1 MEYTLKEFAKKLNQ
15 SEEKMKLIIND
26 LLLSG
31 LVEKNGDLFKL
42 TDLGNNFMKF
52 ISDPNKKIK

>member
-1 MEYTLKEFAKKLNQ
+1 MECTLKEFAQKFNQ
-15 SEEKMKLIIND
+15 TEEKMKKILSD

-42 TDLGNNFMKF
+42 TDKGNDFMRF
-52 ISDPNKKIK
+52 ISPPK